1 MAALD
6 ISVEARNEKYLGLPV
21 YMGKSKEKTFNYLKD
36 RVWKRIQ
43 GWKEQSL
50 SKAGKEVLIKSVAQ
64 AIPSYAM
71 SCFDLTKT
79 LCDAISSMIC
89 RFWWAQQ
96 DNEHKMHWLSRE
108 VLCTRK
114 EKGGLGF
121 RDLNLFNLALLA
133 RQGWR
138 LLTSPDSLCVRVLRA
153 KYFPDG
159 DLLNVQ
165 EGPGMSYSWRSI
177 VRGVK
182 ALKDGLIW
190 RVGDG
195 TNINIWLDPWI
206 PDGVTRRPITPRG
219 QTLLTKVSALI
230 DPITGTWDRV
240 LIEEVFWEE
249 DWKRILSIPIKQG
262 MDDLIAWHFDRKGIF
277 SVKSAYHNL
286 VAINGREECRQIGAS
301 SSSAE
306 N

>member
-1 MAALD
+1 M
-6 ISVEARNEKYLGLPV
+6 NE
-21 YMGKSKEKTFNYLKD
+21 
-36 RVWKRIQ
+36 
-43 GWKEQSL
+43 
-50 SKAGKEVLIKSVAQ
+50 
-64 AIPSYAM
+64 
-71 SCFDLTKT
+71 
-79 LCDAISSMIC
+79 
-89 RFWWAQQ
+89 
-96 DNEHKMHWLSRE
+96 
-108 VLCTRK
+108 
-114 EKGGLGF
+114 
-121 RDLNLFNLALLA
+121 
-133 RQGWR
+133 
-138 LLTSPDSLCVRVLRA
+138 
-153 KYFPDG
+153 
-159 DLLNVQ
+159 
-165 EGPGMSYSWRSI
+165 
-177 VRGVK
+177 
-182 ALKDGLIW
+182 GLIW

-286 VAINGREECRQIGAS
+286 VAIKGREECRQIGAS

>member
-1 MAALD
+1 
-6 ISVEARNEKYLGLPV
+6 
-21 YMGKSKEKTFNYLKD
+21 
-36 RVWKRIQ
+36 
-43 GWKEQSL
+43 
-50 SKAGKEVLIKSVAQ
+50 
-64 AIPSYAM
+64 
-71 SCFDLTKT
+71 
-79 LCDAISSMIC
+79 
-89 RFWWAQQ
+89 
-96 DNEHKMHWLSRE
+96 MHWLSRE

-138 LLTSPDSLCVRVLRA
+138 LLTSPDSLCARVLRA

-182 ALKDGLIW
+182 AMNEGLIW

-286 VAINGREECRQIGAS
+286 VAIKGREECRQIGAS